1 MAEGENKLSVE
12 RQIITCKI
20 ERTAL
25 KIMREVVCPFSDGHS
40 PKALPR
46 TVLSKRRNNFLSP
59 PFAILIQR
67 NRMPEHRRPTDITIL
82 HVGI

>member
-1 MAEGENKLSVE
+1 MAEGEHKLSVE
-12 RQIITCKI
+12 RQILTCKI
-20 ERTAL
+20 ELTAL

-46 TVLSKRRNNFLSP
+46 TVLSKRRNNSLSP

-67 NRMPEHRRPTDITIL
+67 NRLPENRRL
-82 HVGI
+82 A